1 MRREAEG
8 SLRMKKREMW
18 IVGIRE
24 QLKEEE
30 EEEEVEVDAS
40 EAHGHR
46 RDGFRSGPSPLSR
59 KDTASFH

>member
-24 QLKEEE
+24 QLKEGEE
-30 EEEEVEVDAS
+30 EEEVDAS

-46 RDGFRSGPSPLSR
+46 RDGFRSGPAPLSR